1 MKNSASLKFFLDNE
15 FQPTHPILKRVVTT
29 HGDIHQDNI
38 VFEDISKTQKK
49 ANFIDLEHVC
59 TASAVH
65 DFAYFFNSISI
76 STDQKKQFIKTYLEE
91 FSDSTDDDSI
101 ESFLLDIIVFK
112 ECVGYSTNPLTKT
125 AEKVKLLTDSEEDLQ
140 TKAIMAEYWELLNHF
155 KGVSEKDKDLRTQ
168 VFDKGFIEAIREKS
182 EKFREIDDE
191 VSKHISA

>member
-1 MKNSASLKFFLDNE
+1 M
-15 FQPTHPILKRVVTT
+15 TT
-29 HGDIHQDNI
+29 HGDIHQNNI
-38 VFEDISKTQKK
+38 IFEDISENRKK
-49 ANFIDLEHVC
+49 LNFVDLEHVC

-65 DFAYFFNSISI
+65 DFGYFFFTIRYFDSPNY

-91 FSDSTDDDSI
+91 FPYSTDDDSI